1 MPENNMDIDMEEED
15 DPIVSSYDIFIKP
28 RISEGREIYVL
39 QFPNRDIEQRYAG
52 SNDAQPLKFRTKPK
66 AGMVEMDVPIDARR
80 NYDKDKGVKWGDAI
94 KKSQMVKGGGSHG
107 LPGGFGIGG
116 AQPTGRGRGRAQ
128 EVDPEKVMADFEG
141 AIRTEQVLVKQTLG
155 GQIIPVDQNSP
166 QYFLGAFQSDKLH
179 LTPIDHMVQMR
190 PQFHHID
197 AHVEQEKQNRPREGP
212 APKATEARAIHM
224 TVKSNIDGEEDG
236 SDNIG
241 VRISAAQQEQWIK
254 HRYVDEDHQSAWE
267 CYHENMF
274 IYPEQ
279 DEKGEEQELSP
290 DVVPKLTTGIDDMAY
305 MDTISAPNNAAKM
318 SRAKVDAQTIDLD
331 ADDEE

>member
-1 MPENNMDIDMEEED
+1 MDIDMEEED

-28 RISEGREIYVL
+28 HISEGREIYVL
-39 QFPNRDIEQRYAG
+39 QFPTRDIEQRYAG

-128 EVDPEKVMADFEG
+128 ELDPEKVMADFEG

-166 QYFLGAFQSDKLH
+166 QYFLGAFQSGNWRCFSFHSLSNM
-179 LTPIDHMVQMR
+179 LI
-190 PQFHHID
+190 QF
-197 AHVEQEKQNRPREGP
+197 R
-212 APKATEARAIHM
+212 
-224 TVKSNIDGEEDG
+224 
-236 SDNIG
+236 
-241 VRISAAQQEQWIK
+241 
-254 HRYVDEDHQSAWE
+254 
-267 CYHENMF
+267 
-274 IYPEQ
+274 
-279 DEKGEEQELSP
+279 
-290 DVVPKLTTGIDDMAY
+290 
-305 MDTISAPNNAAKM
+305 
-318 SRAKVDAQTIDLD
+318 
-331 ADDEE
+331 